1 MTEGSDPPRG
11 VACAERVDLRLKP
24 AKQELRRL
32 APALEAFSTA
42 QCLAPKLANALAL
55 ALEEA
60 VTNVFFYAFENDS
73 SDSQEIGVVIE
84 RRGDAVHVTVRDN
97 GRPFD
102 PTAREM
108 KALPTSLGD
117 LAPGGLGIRIIR
129 SVANRVEYRRE
140 QGCNHLEL
148 ELAIDA
154 GDRSS
159 NRRIP

>member
-1 MTEGSDPPRG
+1 MTEGPDPLQG
-11 VACAERVDLRLKP
+11 VACADRVELRLKP
-24 AKQELRRL
+24 ARQELRRL

-42 QCLAPKLANALAL
+42 QCLAPRLANALAL

-60 VTNVFFYAFENDS
+60 VTNVFFYAFEGDS

-84 RRGDAVHVTVRDN
+84 RRADAVHVTVRDN

-108 KALPTSLGD
+108 TTLPTSLDD
-117 LAPGGLGIRIIR
+117 LAPGGLGIRMIR
-129 SVANRVEYRRE
+129 SFADRVEYRRE

-148 ELAIDA
+148 ELAIGDS
-154 GDRSS
+154 DRSS